1 MTLEGVERR
10 LRGRVRGTV
19 ERDVPLARYTT
30 YRLGGPAA
38 LCVEPAGV
46 DDLELLGAA
55 LRDEGLS
62 ADDAPVL
69 VLGRGSNVVVSDAGW
84 PGVVVRAGARLARV
98 DAVGERGLRAGAGT
112 SLPLVANWAAR
123 RGLSGMEFAVAI
135 PGSVGGGVRMNA
147 GAHGRDVAGALVSA
161 TVFDLRALD
170 VSERPAERLGLS
182 YRRSDLGDHEV
193 VVDAAFELE
202 PAPRDDVRSRMDAYR
217 RHRAETQPGAVQNA
231 GSTFKNPDGDWAGRL
246 VEAAGLKG
254 FRVGGAR
261 VSELHANFFVAGD
274 GARSQ
279 DVYDLVAE
287 VRTRVF
293 ETFGVRL
300 EAEVRFVGEFDERV
314 GTSAGGP
321 R

>member
-1 MTLEGVERR
+1 MERR
-10 LRGRVRGTV
+10 LRGRVRGAV
-19 ERDVPLARYTT
+19 ACDVSLARFTT

-38 LCVEPAGV
+38 LCVEPAGAS
-46 DDLELLGAA
+46 DLELLGDA
-55 LRDEGLS
+55 LRAEGVGPDE
-62 ADDAPVL
+62 APVL

-84 PGVVVRAGARLARV
+84 PGVVVRVGARLARV
-98 DAVGERGLRAGAGT
+98 DADGERGLRAGAGT

-147 GAHGRDVAGALVSA
+147 GAHGRDVAGALVRA

-170 VSERPAERLGLS
+170 VSERAAHALDLS
-182 YRRSDLGDHEV
+182 YRHSNLADHEV
-193 VVDAAFELE
+193 VLDATFELE
-202 PAPRDDVRSRMDAYR
+202 PAPRDDVRRRMDDYR

-231 GSTFKNPDGDWAGRL
+231 GSTFKNPDGDAAGRL

-261 VSELHANFFVAGD
+261 VSELHANFFVADD
-274 GARSQ
+274 GASAQ
-279 DVYDLVAE
+279 DVYDLVAA
-287 VRTRVF
+287 VRARVHDR
-293 ETFGVRL
+293 FGVGL
-300 EAEVRFVGEFDERV
+300 ETEVRFVGAFGERV
-314 GTSAGGP
+314 ESTAGGS